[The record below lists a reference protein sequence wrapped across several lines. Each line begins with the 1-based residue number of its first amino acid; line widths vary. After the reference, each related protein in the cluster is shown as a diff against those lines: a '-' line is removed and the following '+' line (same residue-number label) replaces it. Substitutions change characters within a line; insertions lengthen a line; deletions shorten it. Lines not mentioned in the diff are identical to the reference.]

1 MLVLLSY
8 GCASSGVV
16 RSSQAAVVAT
26 QVLDLHSTHAALS
39 SGKGVEGNPLRGST
53 WYQQAALKLP
63 LTAGV
68 VYLTTK
74 LERHNRIL
82 ATVVNAALATGVG
95 IIAGQ
100 NYRIAGSDREDD

>member
-1 MLVLLSY
+1 MVVLLSY

-26 QVLDLHSTHAALS
+26 QVMDLHSTHVALA
-39 SGKGVEGNPLRGST
+39 SGKGVEGNPLLGST

-74 LERHNRIL
+74 LERQHRVL
-82 ATVVNAALATGVG
+82 ATVLNAALAAGVG

-100 NYRIAGSDREDD
+100 NYRIAASNPEED